1 MPRNTDKNIHEDN
14 KNNTTLPHPQQLP
27 FGDINQLMKSAQQIA
42 QNMSMDNNG
51 QLDKMDINQMF
62 EHVSSSLF
70 STMEKGGNKI
80 DPASKEQ
87 MKVLSRTMLGQVL
100 DNVNPQQ
107 IDEKNFQSDIDLSG
121 IPQQITNKIPTD
133 NNNQIEMIESDEDVD
148 EIRPYIEDLKYKL
161 QVSLDEVYTGKIK
174 KLAITRER
182 INGKNIN
189 KEKRKFEI
197 PILPGIKNG
206 QEIRFNREGNEKF
219 GYLSGDV
226 VVTIEINGHDTF
238 ERIGSNIFAVKNISL
253 YESYAA
259 GRGDI
264 KILIKH
270 LSGTEYVLKTD
281 GQPLH
286 TKDGARKIK
295 GCGMPIFDKNKNNK
309 QKYGDMYLRF
319 NLILPSHFEGDNV
332 LSIIEK
338 LFPILDE
345 NKENILK
352 SNDKYSSNMKEILLE
367 EITKEDMEQLEYDD
381 ESSSDE
387 SDSGSDSSSGSGS
400 D

>member
-1 MPRNTDKNIHEDN
+1 MPRNTDKNIQEDN

-133 NNNQIEMIESDEDVD
+133 NNNNNQIEMIESDEDVD

-226 VVTIEINGHDTF
+226 VVTIE
-238 ERIGSNIFAVKNISL
+238 
-253 YESYAA
+253 
-259 GRGDI
+259 
-264 KILIKH
+264 
-270 LSGTEYVLKTD
+270 
-281 GQPLH
+281 
-286 TKDGARKIK
+286 
-295 GCGMPIFDKNKNNK
+295 
-309 QKYGDMYLRF
+309 
-319 NLILPSHFEGDNV
+319 
-332 LSIIEK
+332 
-338 LFPILDE
+338 
-345 NKENILK
+345 
-352 SNDKYSSNMKEILLE
+352 
-367 EITKEDMEQLEYDD
+367 
-381 ESSSDE
+381 
-387 SDSGSDSSSGSGS
+387 
-400 D
+400 

>member
-1 MPRNTDKNIHEDN
+1 MPRNTDKN
-14 KNNTTLPHPQQLP
+14 NNTPPQLP

-42 QNMSMDNNG
+42 QNMSLDNDG

-100 DNVNPQQ
+100 DNVNPQPST
-107 IDEKNFQSDIDLSG
+107 DDDKNFQSDVDLSG
-121 IPQQITNKIPTD
+121 IQPQSVDKIPVNINSQMEVLD
-133 NNNQIEMIESDEDVD
+133 SDEDVD
-148 EIRPYIEDLKYKL
+148 EIKPYVEDLKYKL
-161 QVSLDEVYTGKIK
+161 QVSLDEVYTGKTK
-174 KLAITRER
+174 KIAVTRER
-182 INGKNIN
+182 IVGKSIN

-197 PILPGIKNG
+197 PVLPGIKNG

-219 GYLSGDV
+219 GHLSGDV

-238 ERIGSNIFAVKNISL
+238 ERIGSNIFTVKNISL

-259 GRGDI
+259 GKGDI

-270 LSGTEYVLKTD
+270 LNGIEYVLKTD

-332 LSIIEK
+332 LGMIEK
-338 LFPILDE
+338 LFPVLDE
-345 NKENILK
+345 NKSNILK
-352 SNDKYSSNMKEILLE
+352 NNDKYNSNIKEILLE

-387 SDSGSDSSSGSGS
+387 SDSDSGS